1 MEHFAILNAELVST
15 ELDLYAGNIVLM
27 ASVMMVL
34 SAISLKLMD
43 VELDMQFG
51 MKTNVTGKMLILVV
65 KSGVPFGTLN
75 AEQTSTMSLA
85 VSAHQIVLLVRPI
98 SVSHVQ
104 KIPTVVEQGFHL
116 SVHQALR

>member
-27 ASVMMVL
+27 ASVMTVL

-65 KSGVPFGTLN
+65 KSGEPFGTLN
-75 AEQTSTMSLA
+75 AGKASVIALA
-85 VSAHQIVLLVRPI
+85 ASANMIAAPLL
-98 SVSHVQ
+98 
-104 KIPTVVEQGFHL
+104 L
-116 SVHQALR
+116 